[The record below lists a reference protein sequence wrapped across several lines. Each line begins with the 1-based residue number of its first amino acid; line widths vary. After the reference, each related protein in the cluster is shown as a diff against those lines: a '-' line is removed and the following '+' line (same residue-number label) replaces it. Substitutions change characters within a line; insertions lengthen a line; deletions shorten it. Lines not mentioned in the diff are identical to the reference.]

1 MMRHWPRALQRLG
14 VPGLLGLLCMAAALW
29 AQQFRA
35 PEQAERTELA
45 LQEADRL
52 RAALRQASVQPSAPG
67 DEPAMQRTP
76 QAAWQNLWTSLPPA
90 SDRRALQAQVWRQA
104 QAVGVLLS
112 SMQSQA
118 QRETW
123 VPSMTDGH
131 GLWRQRMQFPVEAP
145 YADLRAWVQ
154 ALQQVPGLSIDGI
167 DLQRADPR
175 SDAVKAQ
182 IRLSL
187 WWRGQEGAP

>member
-1 MMRHWPRALQRLG
+1 MMRHWPRPLQRLG
-14 VPGLLGLLCMAAALW
+14 VPGLLGLLCMAGALW
-29 AQQFRA
+29 AQQFKA
-35 PEQAERTELA
+35 PVQAERTELA

-52 RAALRQASVQPSAPG
+52 RAVLRQASIQPPLG
-67 DEPAMQRTP
+67 DQPATQRTP
-76 QAAWQNLWTSLPPA
+76 QAAWQDLWNSLPPA
-90 SDRRALQAQVWRQA
+90 SERRALQAQVWRHA
-104 QAVGVLLS
+104 QAVGVPLT

-118 QRETW
+118 QREDW
-123 VPSMTDGH
+123 VPIVTDGH
-131 GLWRQRMQFPVEAP
+131 GLWRQRMQFPVQAP

-175 SDAVKAQ
+175 SDEVKAQ

>member
-1 MMRHWPRALQRLG
+1 MMRHWPRPLQRLG
-14 VPGLLGLLCMAAALW
+14 VPGLLGLLCMAGALW
-29 AQQFRA
+29 AQQFKA
-35 PEQAERTELA
+35 PVQAERTELA

-52 RAALRQASVQPSAPG
+52 RAILRQASIQPALG
-67 DEPAMQRTP
+67 DELATQQTP
-76 QAAWQNLWTSLPPA
+76 QAAWQRLWNSLPPA
-90 SDRRALQAQVWRQA
+90 SERRALQAQVWRHA
-104 QAVGVLLS
+104 QAVGVPLT

-118 QRETW
+118 QREAW
-123 VPSMTDGH
+123 VPIVADGH
-131 GLWRQRMQFPVEAP
+131 GLWRQRMQFPVQAP

-167 DLQRADPR
+167 DLQRAHPR
-175 SDAVKAQ
+175 SDEVKAQ

>member
-1 MMRHWPRALQRLG
+1 MMRHWPRPLQRLG
-14 VPGLLGLLCMAAALW
+14 VPGLLGLLCMAGALW
-29 AQQFRA
+29 AQQFKA
-35 PEQAERTELA
+35 PVQAERTELA

-52 RAALRQASVQPSAPG
+52 RAVLRQASIQPPLG
-67 DEPAMQRTP
+67 DQRATQRTP
-76 QAAWQNLWTSLPPA
+76 QAAWQDLWKSLPPA
-90 SDRRALQAQVWRQA
+90 SERRALQAQVWRHA
-104 QAVGVLLS
+104 QAVGVPLT

-118 QRETW
+118 QREDW
-123 VPSMTDGH
+123 VPIVTDGH
-131 GLWRQRMQFPVEAP
+131 GLWRQRMQFPVQAP

-175 SDAVKAQ
+175 SDEVKAQ

>member
-1 MMRHWPRALQRLG
+1 MMRHWPRPLQRLG
-14 VPGLLGLLCMAAALW
+14 VPGLLGLLCMVAALW
-29 AQQFRA
+29 AQQFKA
-35 PEQAERTELA
+35 PAQAERTELA

-52 RAALRQASVQPSAPG
+52 RAILRQASIQPPLG
-67 DEPAMQRTP
+67 DQPATQRTP
-76 QAAWQNLWTSLPPA
+76 QAAWQDLWNSLPPA
-90 SDRRALQAQVWRQA
+90 SERRALQAQVWRHA
-104 QAVGVLLS
+104 QAVGMPLT

-118 QRETW
+118 QREAW
-123 VPSMTDGH
+123 VPIVTDGH
-131 GLWRQRMQFPVEAP
+131 GLWRQRMQFPVQAP

-175 SDAVKAQ
+175 SDEVKAQ